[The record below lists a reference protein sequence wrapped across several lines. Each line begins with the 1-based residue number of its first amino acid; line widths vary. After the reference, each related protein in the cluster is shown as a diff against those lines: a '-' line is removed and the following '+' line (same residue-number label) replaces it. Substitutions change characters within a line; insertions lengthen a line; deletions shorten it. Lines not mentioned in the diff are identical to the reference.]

1 MSFIKILFNEFWLY
15 MRSEFL
21 TTSVTLNILLPCGA
35 LLLCKAII
43 LSSDHYT
50 SKHLQPG
57 MIHACNPNTLEAEAG
72 GWLRSLR
79 LAWATV

>member
-15 MRSEFL
+15 MRTEFL

-43 LSSDHYT
+43 FIVVII
-50 SKHLQPG
+50 
-57 MIHACNPNTLEAEAG
+57 IHRNIY
-72 GWLRSLR
+72 SQ
-79 LAWATV
+79 V

>member
-15 MRSEFL
+15 MRTEFL

-43 LSSDHYT
+43 FIVVII
-50 SKHLQPG
+50 
-57 MIHACNPNTLEAEAG
+57 IHQNIY
-72 GWLRSLR
+72 SQ
-79 LAWATV
+79 V